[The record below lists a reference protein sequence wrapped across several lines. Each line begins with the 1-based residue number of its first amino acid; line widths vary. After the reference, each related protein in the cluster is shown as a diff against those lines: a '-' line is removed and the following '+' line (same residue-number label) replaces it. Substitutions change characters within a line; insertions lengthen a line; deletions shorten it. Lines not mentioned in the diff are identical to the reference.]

1 MKRGKK
7 YVEAAKNID
16 RQTLYEAADA
26 ISLVKKNAT
35 AKFDETIEAHIRT
48 GCDGRHAEQQIRGA
62 VVLPHGTGKTL
73 RSWNKNTPSKD
84 KCPHALRRLL
94 SCFLRTTT
102 QCHPSTALAI
112 SSPCATTK
120 CLPACMPTLPADMAG
135 DSGTTSP
142 TSVNGRKNWRSG
154 CVKGSYSRSLNLPQR
169 NKSNYE

>member
-62 VVLPHGTGKTL
+62 VVLPHGTGKTVRVL
-73 RSWNKNTPSKD
+73 VFAKGAKAD
-84 KCPHALRRLL
+84 E
-94 SCFLRTTT
+94 
-102 QCHPSTALAI
+102 ALA
-112 SSPCATTK
+112 AG
-120 CLPACMPTLPADMAG
+120 ADFVGGEELIPEASEGEHSNIGVIGFSAG
-135 DSGTTSP
+135 FVLMMILDVVLG
-142 TSVNGRKNWRSG
+142 
-154 CVKGSYSRSLNLPQR
+154 
-169 NKSNYE
+169 

>member
-62 VVLPHGTGKTL
+62 VVLPHGTGKTVKVL
-73 RSWNKNTPSKD
+73 VFAKGAKAEEAEAAPAAEEASSEADGAAEAEPENNTTE
-84 KCPHALRRLL
+84 A
-94 SCFLRTTT
+94 
-102 QCHPSTALAI
+102 
-112 SSPCATTK
+112 
-120 CLPACMPTLPADMAG
+120 
-135 DSGTTSP
+135 
-142 TSVNGRKNWRSG
+142 
-154 CVKGSYSRSLNLPQR
+154 
-169 NKSNYE
+169 

>member
-62 VVLPHGTGKTL
+62 GV
-73 RSWNKNTPSKD
+73 
-84 KCPHALRRLL
+84 A
-94 SCFLRTTT
+94 
-102 QCHPSTALAI
+102 
-112 SSPCATTK
+112 
-120 CLPACMPTLPADMAG
+120 LPAGICNLIYPVTFFAILAPPKNKCG
-135 DSGTTSP
+135 
-142 TSVNGRKNWRSG
+142 NWR
-154 CVKGSYSRSLNLPQR
+154 P
-169 NKSNYE
+169 